1 MIEASIHLEIFC
13 VIEALTDR
21 CPRQKTQTTAVT
33 DSLWWGPAGR
43 VTDWTIRKQ
52 ELTLLA
58 DQLYSGRVPA
68 ARQPD
73 EPKREECRCRDIITI
88 ICPGGD
94 CQKVITEIEHNSLL

>member
-58 DQLYSGRVPA
+58 DQRRHGTSSLAGGPNSTA
-68 ARQPD
+68 ARRT
-73 EPKREECRCRDIITI
+73 KK
-88 ICPGGD
+88 GGM
-94 CQKVITEIEHNSLL
+94 SM